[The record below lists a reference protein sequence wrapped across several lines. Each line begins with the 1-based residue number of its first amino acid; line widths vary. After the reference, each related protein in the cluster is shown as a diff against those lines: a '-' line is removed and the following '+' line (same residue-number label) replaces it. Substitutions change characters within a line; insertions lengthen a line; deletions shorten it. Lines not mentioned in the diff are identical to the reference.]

1 MLYNLGYIEEFL
13 DGYMRRNPNQQ
24 IDNKTFS
31 ITDQDYEDF
40 VKYMEDK
47 SVPYESRT
55 RLALDMLKK
64 TSEEERYDEA
74 FKEDLLLLEK
84 KLKDQKADNLRR
96 YRQEITDMLNGDI
109 VLRHSYAEGLI
120 EHNLVSD
127 SLVIKAVELL
137 RNGEEH
143 SRILAEQ
150 DTEKQ

>member
-31 ITDQDYEDF
+31 ITNQDYEDF

>member
-1 MLYNLGYIEEFL
+1 
-13 DGYMRRNPNQQ
+13 MRRNPNQQ
-24 IDNKTFS
+24 IDNKSFS

-55 RLALDMLKK
+55 RMALDMLKK

>member
-1 MLYNLGYIEEFL
+1 
-13 DGYMRRNPNQQ
+13 
-24 IDNKTFS
+24 
-31 ITDQDYEDF
+31 
-40 VKYMEDK
+40 MEDK